1 MNLITNKDEDFERV
15 YKSNYQRYS
24 LKIFFT
30 GTKYYKKKKSK
41 SSICKQTG
49 QYHQDKNEYI

>member
-1 MNLITNKDEDFERV
+1 MKILKGCISHIIRDTLTF
-15 YKSNYQRYS
+15 
-24 LKIFFT
+24 KIFFT
-30 GTKYYKKKKSK
+30 GTKYYKKKKSN